1 MCLCYINQEI
11 GTETDETKKESSDG
25 KQEYSSNFVAV
36 GCLKGA
42 IQIWDLD
49 VLGKI
54 YFPTLGIK
62 WTLDAPGPAYTLIG
76 HERSSMVISLSWDGN
91 SYLASGGADGK
102 CLVWSLEDGSKVCL
116 GKETNSSPLN
126 QVLFLKDHMLATGD
140 GNGIFNIY
148 KKER

>member
-11 GTETDETKKESSDG
+11 GTETDETKKESLDG

-54 YFPTLGIK
+54 YFPTGFPRGSS
-62 WTLDAPGPAYTLIG
+62 LDGWKSK
-76 HERSSMVISLSWDGN
+76 ESMPLYLS
-91 SYLASGGADGK
+91 
-102 CLVWSLEDGSKVCL
+102 
-116 GKETNSSPLN
+116 
-126 QVLFLKDHMLATGD
+126 
-140 GNGIFNIY
+140 
-148 KKER
+148 R